1 MLEGGTLTLTLS
13 LRERGLSECVL
24 RFILSLRER
33 GLPECVLRFILSL
46 RERGLP
52 ECVLRPAFHPL
63 PEGEGRGEGKTT
75 PYCSRLDTIPD
86 ILFDCFSMLILV
98 CISTCS
104 FDMLDASAA

>member
-24 RFILSLRER
+24 RFILSLRESAL
-33 GLPECVLRFILSL
+33 G
-46 RERGLP
+46 
-52 ECVLRPAFHPL
+52 PAFHPL